1 MSDSRN
7 HRQSVLM
14 RSSLRL
20 HEKDDLCRLITAE
33 IHAELPGSAIRLRI
47 YPTTHKTKK
56 TRMILCEALGSWPA
70 PTEVVSVLRT
80 IANGSFPASSIEKL
94 QQKVTKYRSP
104 KLSMSMEEMP
114 DTFRSFCRQAGIT
127 LSRAI
132 QRFVGVLRWRI
143 GILNAFPLWAYGSEF
158 SADGGV
164 VWHWLP
170 HDISGKVQIGEGLP
184 TALSSAVVEDAKKL
198 IAEGKEDSSSRQL
211 FREAWALRLSNPRA
225 ALTVGYAS
233 LEVGCKELIGK
244 LVPEAKWL
252 AMEAPTPSLDK
263 MLTHFLP
270 QLPKKLNFK
279 GGPAIPPPLLKHVRE
294 AMKARNT
301 LAHKGEFDWNDEKL
315 EAVLG
320 SFNDLLL
327 MFDVYAGQRWASE
340 LVSYETLKLLRWT

>member
-1 MSDSRN
+1 MSNSKN
-7 HRQSVLM
+7 QRQSVLM

-20 HEKDDLCRLITAE
+20 NEKDDLFGLITAE
-33 IHAELPGSAIRLRI
+33 MHAELPDSAIRLRI
-47 YPTTHKTKK
+47 YPTAHKTKK
-56 TRMILCEALGSWPA
+56 TRMIVFEALGSWPA

-80 IANGSFPASSIEKL
+80 IANGGFPATAIKKL
-94 QQKVTKYRSP
+94 QQKATKYRSP

-114 DTFRSFCRQAGIT
+114 DTFRSFCREADGT

-143 GILNAFPLWAYGSEF
+143 GMLNAFPLWAHGSEF
-158 SADGGV
+158 SVDGGV

-170 HDISGKVQIGEGLP
+170 HDISGKILISERGP

-198 IAEGKEDSSSRQL
+198 IVEGKEDSISRQL

-225 ALTVGYAS
+225 ALAVGYAS

-252 AMEAPTPSLDK
+252 AMEAPTPPLDK
-263 MLTHFLP
+263 ILTKFLP

-279 GGPAIPPPLLKHVRE
+279 GGPAIPRPLLKHVRE
-294 AMKARNT
+294 AMEARNT
-301 LAHKGEFDWNDEKL
+301 LAHKGEFNWNDEKL
-315 EAVLG
+315 EAVLS

-327 MFDVYAGQRWASE
+327 MFDVYAGQKWASE
-340 LVSYETLKLLRWT
+340 LVSYETRKLLR